1 MKWKKY
7 FICSLAL
14 LPVFF
19 SLIFSQSANAE
30 SLSVSSFGLFGQK
43 TYGSANSWQN
53 NLTYAGTDMHSV
65 FKWEVWSRSLSAQ
78 ETGKYASI
86 GLSGLINIPPDF
98 TVATS
103 QGFTIEQCVVGNTSA
118 SLSQINTGWAVNN
131 ATATSP
137 PQIIW
142 SATAL
147 LEFPTNDI
155 SGQMYCTLRS
165 NGGLYFL
172 LHSTTGVGTVSFGT
186 TNFNVTFN
194 NNLSDELLQQ
204 QINQN
209 NTMINQNNQIISE
222 LQDQSNQ
229 QQQQYDQEKQEEAE
243 REESGNDSADEMSG
257 IFNFTIPNPFVPIL
271 SMFTDGGSCV
281 NIPTIAGMVGSNDTQ
296 FCPWFPSSVRNV
308 LTPVIGLSSSIIL
321 FGYIIGWLAGATRGS
336 IEQVE
341 EVSK

>member
-1 MKWKKY
+1 MPL
-7 FICSLAL
+7 FCG
-14 LPVFF
+14 FF
-19 SLIFSQSANAE
+19 LVNNTYAE
-30 SLSVSSFGLFGQK
+30 SLSVSSFGLYGQK
-43 TYGSANSWQN
+43 TYGSANSWQS
-53 NLTYAGTDMHSV
+53 NLSYSGTNMHSV

-86 GLSGLINIPPDF
+86 GLSGLINIPSDF

-103 QGFTIEQCVVGNTSA
+103 QGFTVEQCVVGTTSA
-118 SLSQINTGWAVNN
+118 ALSEIHTAWAVNN

-172 LHSTTGVGTVSFGT
+172 QHSTTGVGVVSFGT

-209 NTMINQNNQIISE
+209 NTIIDQNQTIINQNQEQIDKENASVDNIENQSPDDYSDTENQATTNIIGVISSFFAQFTNFTPTNCEVTLPFPDFFGGSMTQNICSGKEQAGEIIS
-222 LQDQSNQ
+222 
-229 QQQQYDQEKQEEAE
+229 
-243 REESGNDSADEMSG
+243 
-257 IFNFTIPNPFVPIL
+257 IV
-271 SMFTDGGSCV
+271 GSL
-281 NIPTIAGMVGSNDTQ
+281 IMVG
-296 FCPWFPSSVRNV
+296 F
-308 LTPVIGLSSSIIL
+308 
-321 FGYIIGWLAGATRGS
+321 YIPLAFALLKMIYSEIRSFTNG
-336 IEQVE
+336 
-341 EVSK
+341 